1 MIRISVPVSTPYD
14 VVIGAGLLPQTAA
27 LLPEGFR
34 ARSVLLVS
42 DSNVAPLYADRAAG
56 ALSGLRVA
64 RQVVPA
70 GERSKSIE
78 SYVNLLNAL
87 ARERLTRTDAVF
99 ALGGGVVGDLSGFA
113 AATYLRGLPF
123 VQLPTSLLAM
133 VDSSV
138 GGKTAIDLPAGK
150 NLAGAF
156 YQPWLVLCDP
166 DCLDSLP
173 DEIFRDGC
181 AEVIKYAVLGN
192 APFFDELKN
201 TPPHAQLEHII
212 ETCVRMKRDIVA
224 QDEFD
229 RGQRQLLNLGHTF
242 GHGIE
247 ACSGFSVSH
256 GSAVAIG
263 MAMIVRAAAQFG
275 ICEAEARDA
284 VLTLLRQ
291 YGLPVDCTYAAEQ
304 MLGTILHDKKASGGS
319 INLIVPTAVGRC
331 EIRKTPAGDIPDW
344 LRAGGAQ

>member
-14 VVIGAGLLPQTAA
+14 VVIGTGLLPQTAA

-34 ARSVLLVS
+34 ACSALLVS

-78 SYVNLLNAL
+78 SYVNLLNVL

-138 GGKTAIDLPAGK
+138 GGKTAVDLPTGK
-150 NLAGAF
+150 NLVGAF
-156 YQPWLVLCDP
+156 HQPRLVVCDLSL
-166 DCLDSLP
+166 LDTLP
-173 DEIFRDGC
+173 GRELRCGAAEALKTAILFDPGLFEHFRQRG
-181 AEVIKYAVLGN
+181 LG
-192 APFFDELKN
+192 FDRERVV
-201 TPPHAQLEHII
+201 AA
-212 ETCVRMKRDIVA
+212 CVGHKRDVVCA
-224 QDEFD
+224 DERD
-229 RGQRQLLNLGHTF
+229 NGRRQLLNLGHTL
-242 GHGIE
+242 GHAVE
-247 ACSGFSVSH
+247 ACSGFSVLH
-256 GSAVAIG
+256 GEAVAVGTCI
-263 MAMIVRAAAQFG
+263 MARLFARDADA
-275 ICEAEARDA
+275 ICEAFAALGLPTDTDLPTEALALPMRSDKKRRGDA
-284 VLTLLRQ
+284 LTLVVPH
-291 YGLPVDCTYAAEQ
+291 GVGDCTLE
-304 MLGTILHDKKASGGS
+304 T
-319 INLIVPTAVGRC
+319 VPF
-331 EIRKTPAGDIPDW
+331 EDFLNKLRKFRGK
-344 LRAGGAQ
+344 

>member
-14 VVIGAGLLPQTAA
+14 VVIGTDLLPQTAA
-27 LLPEGFR
+27 LLPEELR
-34 ARSVLLVS
+34 AGSALLVS

-138 GGKTAIDLPAGK
+138 GGKTAVDLPTGK
-150 NLAGAF
+150 NLVGAF
-156 YQPWLVLCDP
+156 HQPRLVVCDLSL
-166 DCLDSLP
+166 LDTLP
-173 DEIFRDGC
+173 ERELRCGAAEALKTAILFDPELFEHFRQRG
-181 AEVIKYAVLGN
+181 LG
-192 APFFDELKN
+192 FDRERVV
-201 TPPHAQLEHII
+201 AA
-212 ETCVRMKRDIVA
+212 CVGHKRDVVCA
-224 QDEFD
+224 DERD
-229 RGQRQLLNLGHTF
+229 NGRRQLLNLGHTI
-242 GHGIE
+242 GHAVE
-247 ACSGFSVSH
+247 ACSGFSVLH
-256 GSAVAIG
+256 GEAVAVGTCI
-263 MAMIVRAAAQFG
+263 MARLFARDADA
-275 ICEAEARDA
+275 ICEAFAALGLPTDTDLPTEALALPMRSDKKRRGDA
-284 VLTLLRQ
+284 LTLVVPH
-291 YGLPVDCTYAAEQ
+291 GVGDCTLE
-304 MLGTILHDKKASGGS
+304 T
-319 INLIVPTAVGRC
+319 VPF
-331 EIRKTPAGDIPDW
+331 EDFLNKLRKFRGK
-344 LRAGGAQ
+344 

>member
-1 MIRISVPVSTPYD
+1 MIHISVPVPTPYD

-34 ARSVLLVS
+34 ARSALLVS
-42 DSNVAPLYADRAAG
+42 DSNVAPLYADRTAK

-138 GGKTAIDLPAGK
+138 GGKTAVDLPTGK
-150 NLAGAF
+150 NLVGAF
-156 YQPWLVLCDP
+156 HQPRLVVCDLSL
-166 DCLDSLP
+166 LDTLP
-173 DEIFRDGC
+173 ERELRCGAAEALKTAILFDPELFEHFRQRG
-181 AEVIKYAVLGN
+181 LG
-192 APFFDELKN
+192 FDRERVV
-201 TPPHAQLEHII
+201 AA
-212 ETCVRMKRDIVA
+212 CVGHKRDVVCA
-224 QDEFD
+224 DERD
-229 RGQRQLLNLGHTF
+229 NGRRQLLNLGHTI
-242 GHGIE
+242 GHAVE
-247 ACSGFSVSH
+247 ACSGFSVLH
-256 GSAVAIG
+256 GEAVAVGTCI
-263 MAMIVRAAAQFG
+263 MARLFARDADA
-275 ICEAEARDA
+275 ICEAFAALGLPTDTDLPTEALALPMRSDKKRRGDA
-284 VLTLLRQ
+284 LTLVVPH
-291 YGLPVDCTYAAEQ
+291 GVGDCTLE
-304 MLGTILHDKKASGGS
+304 T
-319 INLIVPTAVGRC
+319 VPF
-331 EIRKTPAGDIPDW
+331 EDFLNKLRKFRGK
-344 LRAGGAQ
+344 

>member
-34 ARSVLLVS
+34 ARSALLVS
-42 DSNVAPLYADRAAG
+42 DSNVAPLYADRAAK

-138 GGKTAIDLPAGK
+138 GGKTAVDLPTGK
-150 NLAGAF
+150 NLVGAF
-156 YQPWLVLCDP
+156 HQPRLVVCDLSL
-166 DCLDSLP
+166 LDTLP
-173 DEIFRDGC
+173 ERELRCGAAEALKTAILFDPELFEHFRQRG
-181 AEVIKYAVLGN
+181 LG
-192 APFFDELKN
+192 FDRERVV
-201 TPPHAQLEHII
+201 AA
-212 ETCVRMKRDIVA
+212 CVGHKRDVVCA
-224 QDEFD
+224 DERD
-229 RGQRQLLNLGHTF
+229 NGRRQLLNLGHTL
-242 GHGIE
+242 GHAVE
-247 ACSGFSVSH
+247 ACSGFSVLH
-256 GSAVAIG
+256 GEAVAIG
-263 MAMIVRAAAQFG
+263 TCIMARLFARDADA
-275 ICEAEARDA
+275 ICEAFAALGLPTDTDLPTEALALPMRSDKKRRGDA
-284 VLTLLRQ
+284 LTLVVPH
-291 YGLPVDCTYAAEQ
+291 GVGDCTLE
-304 MLGTILHDKKASGGS
+304 T
-319 INLIVPTAVGRC
+319 VPF
-331 EIRKTPAGDIPDW
+331 EDFLNKLRKFRGK
-344 LRAGGAQ
+344 

>member
-27 LLPEGFR
+27 LLPEDFR
-34 ARSVLLVS
+34 ARSALLVS
-42 DSNVAPLYADRAAG
+42 DSNVAPLYADRTAK

-138 GGKTAIDLPAGK
+138 GGKTAVDLPTGK
-150 NLAGAF
+150 NLVGAF
-156 YQPWLVLCDP
+156 HQPRLVVCDLSL
-166 DCLDSLP
+166 LDTLP
-173 DEIFRDGC
+173 GRELRCGAAEALKTAILFDPELFEHFRQRG
-181 AEVIKYAVLGN
+181 LG
-192 APFFDELKN
+192 FDRERVV
-201 TPPHAQLEHII
+201 AA
-212 ETCVRMKRDIVA
+212 CVGHKRDVVCA
-224 QDEFD
+224 DERD
-229 RGQRQLLNLGHTF
+229 NGRRQLLNLGHTI
-242 GHGIE
+242 GHAVE
-247 ACSGFSVSH
+247 ACSGFSVLH
-256 GSAVAIG
+256 GEAVAVGTCI
-263 MAMIVRAAAQFG
+263 MARLFARDADA
-275 ICEAEARDA
+275 ICEAFAALGLPTDTDLPTEALALPMRSDKKRRGDA
-284 VLTLLRQ
+284 LTLVVPH
-291 YGLPVDCTYAAEQ
+291 GVGDCTLE
-304 MLGTILHDKKASGGS
+304 T
-319 INLIVPTAVGRC
+319 VPF
-331 EIRKTPAGDIPDW
+331 EDFLNKLRKFRGK
-344 LRAGGAQ
+344 

>member
-34 ARSVLLVS
+34 ARSALLVS

-56 ALSGLRVA
+56 ALGGLRVA

-138 GGKTAIDLPAGK
+138 GGKTAVDLPTGK
-150 NLAGAF
+150 NLVGAF
-156 YQPWLVLCDP
+156 HQPRLVVCDLSL
-166 DCLDSLP
+166 LDTLP
-173 DEIFRDGC
+173 ERELRCGAAEALKTAILFDPELFEHFRQRG
-181 AEVIKYAVLGN
+181 LG
-192 APFFDELKN
+192 FDRERVV
-201 TPPHAQLEHII
+201 AA
-212 ETCVRMKRDIVA
+212 CVGHKRDVVCA
-224 QDEFD
+224 DERD
-229 RGQRQLLNLGHTF
+229 NGRRQLLNLGHTL
-242 GHGIE
+242 GHAVE
-247 ACSGFSVSH
+247 ACSGFSVLH
-256 GSAVAIG
+256 GEAVAIG
-263 MAMIVRAAAQFG
+263 TCIMARLFARDADA
-275 ICEAEARDA
+275 ICEAFAALGLPTDTDLPTEALALPMRSDKKRRGDA
-284 VLTLLRQ
+284 LTLVVPH
-291 YGLPVDCTYAAEQ
+291 GVGDCTLE
-304 MLGTILHDKKASGGS
+304 T
-319 INLIVPTAVGRC
+319 VPF
-331 EIRKTPAGDIPDW
+331 EDFLNKLRKFRGK
-344 LRAGGAQ
+344 

>member
-34 ARSVLLVS
+34 ARSALLVS
-42 DSNVAPLYADRAAG
+42 DSNVAPLYADRAAK

-138 GGKTAIDLPAGK
+138 GGKTAVDLPTGK
-150 NLAGAF
+150 NLVGAF
-156 YQPWLVLCDP
+156 HQPRLVVCDLSL
-166 DCLDSLP
+166 LDTLP
-173 DEIFRDGC
+173 ERELRCGAAEALKTAILFDPELFEHFRQRG
-181 AEVIKYAVLGN
+181 LG
-192 APFFDELKN
+192 FDRERVV
-201 TPPHAQLEHII
+201 AA
-212 ETCVRMKRDIVA
+212 CVGHKRDVVCA
-224 QDEFD
+224 DERD
-229 RGQRQLLNLGHTF
+229 NGRRQLLNLGHTL
-242 GHGIE
+242 GHAVE
-247 ACSGFSVSH
+247 ACSGFSVLH
-256 GSAVAIG
+256 GEAVAVGTCI
-263 MAMIVRAAAQFG
+263 MARLFARDADA
-275 ICEAEARDA
+275 ICEAFAALGLPTDTDLPTEALALPMRSDKKRRGDA
-284 VLTLLRQ
+284 LTLVVPH
-291 YGLPVDCTYAAEQ
+291 GVGDCTLE
-304 MLGTILHDKKASGGS
+304 T
-319 INLIVPTAVGRC
+319 VPF
-331 EIRKTPAGDIPDW
+331 EDFLNKLRKFRGK
-344 LRAGGAQ
+344 

>member
-34 ARSVLLVS
+34 ARSALLVS
-42 DSNVAPLYADRAAG
+42 DSNVAPLYADRAAK

-78 SYVNLLNAL
+78 SYVNLLNEL

-138 GGKTAIDLPAGK
+138 GGKTAVDLPTGK
-150 NLAGAF
+150 NLVGAF
-156 YQPWLVLCDP
+156 HQPRLVVCDLSL
-166 DCLDSLP
+166 LDTQRELRCGAAEALKTAILFDP
-173 DEIFRDGC
+173 ELFEHFRQRG
-181 AEVIKYAVLGN
+181 LG
-192 APFFDELKN
+192 FDRERVV
-201 TPPHAQLEHII
+201 AA
-212 ETCVRMKRDIVA
+212 CVGHKRDVVCA
-224 QDEFD
+224 DERD
-229 RGQRQLLNLGHTF
+229 NGRRQLLNLGHTI
-242 GHGIE
+242 GHAVE
-247 ACSGFSVSH
+247 ACSGFSVLH
-256 GSAVAIG
+256 GEAVAVGTCI
-263 MAMIVRAAAQFG
+263 MARLFARDADA
-275 ICEAEARDA
+275 ICEAFAALGLPTDTDLPTEALALPMRSDKKRRGDA
-284 VLTLLRQ
+284 LTLVVPH
-291 YGLPVDCTYAAEQ
+291 GVGDCTLE
-304 MLGTILHDKKASGGS
+304 T
-319 INLIVPTAVGRC
+319 VPF
-331 EIRKTPAGDIPDW
+331 EDFLNKLRKFRGK
-344 LRAGGAQ
+344 

>member
-34 ARSVLLVS
+34 ARSALLVS

-56 ALSGLRVA
+56 ALSSLRVA

-87 ARERLTRTDAVF
+87 AREGLTRTDAVF

-138 GGKTAIDLPAGK
+138 GGKTAVDLPTGK
-150 NLAGAF
+150 NLVGAF
-156 YQPWLVLCDP
+156 HQPRLVVCDLSL
-166 DCLDSLP
+166 LDTLP
-173 DEIFRDGC
+173 ERELRCGAAEALKTAILFDPELFEHFRQRG
-181 AEVIKYAVLGN
+181 LG
-192 APFFDELKN
+192 FDRERVV
-201 TPPHAQLEHII
+201 AA
-212 ETCVRMKRDIVA
+212 CVGHKRDVVCA
-224 QDEFD
+224 DERD
-229 RGQRQLLNLGHTF
+229 NGRRQLLNLGHTI
-242 GHGIE
+242 GHAVE
-247 ACSGFSVSH
+247 ACSGFSVLH
-256 GSAVAIG
+256 GEAVAVGTCI
-263 MAMIVRAAAQFG
+263 MARLFARDADA
-275 ICEAEARDA
+275 ICEAFAALGLPTDTDLPTEALALPMRSDKKRRGDA
-284 VLTLLRQ
+284 LTLVVPH
-291 YGLPVDCTYAAEQ
+291 GVGDCTLE
-304 MLGTILHDKKASGGS
+304 T
-319 INLIVPTAVGRC
+319 VPF
-331 EIRKTPAGDIPDW
+331 EDFLNKLRKFRGK
-344 LRAGGAQ
+344 